1 MCISWL
7 AILSSLTHRHESAQ
21 QSPKIGAVQS
31 YLLPTPFMSAATALS
46 ANIPPVSNTSVLNF
60 ANAMWR
66 VRRPKPFVLVIEGEV
81 GDETAAPSDYLHD
94 KLLLPEWR
102 DAFYKL
108 VDATGLVVCPNV
120 HTQHPTYRDVRG
132 RSSKG
137 RLSQGEYFH
146 HDGCT
151 GPVKPRFVEIRCPI
165 QPQTRGIATAVAPHR
180 DVVKAMVQVLAA
192 ELPAELTNL
201 AALTTQDMSPDALRH
216 LDSDALDHLQ
226 GLITRTVRK
235 KLNAEGARS
244 FFRQVDVAANAYFE
258 PWALGESRFIANAN
272 SGITMQHR
280 RAYQAPHT
288 GGVANGHLVKRWP
301 HEELVLP
308 GQVVDQA
315 LIAAL
320 CSEEGDDLENRCYL
334 GAH

>member
-1 MCISWL
+1 MS
-7 AILSSLTHRHESAQ
+7 ESVGHSATPHLPPT
-21 QSPKIGAVQS
+21 SA
-31 YLLPTPFMSAATALS
+31 LLE
-46 ANIPPVSNTSVLNF
+46 F
-60 ANAMWR
+60 ANHQWR

-81 GDETAAPSDYLHD
+81 GQETAAPSDYLHD

-102 DAFYKL
+102 EAFYQL
-108 VDATGLVVCPNV
+108 VDATGLVVCLNS

-137 RLSQGEYFH
+137 RLSQGEYYH

-165 QPQTRGIATAVAPHR
+165 QPQTRGVATAVAPHR
-180 DVVKAMVQVLAA
+180 DVVKAMVQVL
-192 ELPAELTNL
+192 PAELVATSAL
-201 AALTTQDMSPDALRH
+201 ATQDMHPEALDQMDAA
-216 LDSDALDHLQ
+216 ALDHLQ

-244 FFRQVDVAANAYFE
+244 YFRQVDAAANAYFE

-272 SGITMQHR
+272 SGVTMQHR

-288 GGVANGHLVKRWP
+288 GGVANGHLVKRWTN
-301 HEELVLP
+301 EELLLP

-320 CSEEGDDLENRCYL
+320 CSEEGDETEGVEGCYL

>member
-1 MCISWL
+1 MS
-7 AILSSLTHRHESAQ
+7 
-21 QSPKIGAVQS
+21 
-31 YLLPTPFMSAATALS
+31 TPSGHSAATPS
-46 ANIPPVSNTSVLNF
+46 EQTGSVLEF
-60 ANAMWR
+60 ANCQWR
-66 VRRPKPFVLVIEGEV
+66 VRRPKPFVLVIEGEEKDFK
-81 GDETAAPSDYLHD
+81 GHEAQAPTDYLHD

-102 DAFYKL
+102 EAFYKL
-108 VDATGLVVCPNV
+108 VDATGLVMCLNV

-137 RLSQGEYFH
+137 RLSQGEYYH

-165 QPQTRGIATAVAPHR
+165 QPQTRGVATAVAPHQ
-180 DVVKAMVQVLAA
+180 DVVKAMVQVL
-192 ELPAELTNL
+192 PAELAAT
-201 AALTTQDMSPDALRH
+201 AALATQDMSPEALSQM
-216 LDSDALDHLQ
+216 DYAALDHLQ

-244 FFRQVDVAANAYFE
+244 YFRQVDAAANAYFE

-288 GGVANGHLVKRWP
+288 GGVANGHLVKRWTN
-301 HEELVLP
+301 EELLLP
-308 GQVVDQA
+308 GQMADLA

-320 CSEEGDDLENRCYL
+320 CSEEGDEVDGERAEGCYL

>member
-1 MCISWL
+1 M
-7 AILSSLTHRHESAQ
+7 
-21 QSPKIGAVQS
+21 
-31 YLLPTPFMSAATALS
+31 TPLKFPSGF
-46 ANIPPVSNTSVLNF
+46 NHPEHDSVVLEF
-60 ANAMWR
+60 ANCQWR

-81 GDETAAPSDYLHD
+81 GQEAQAPSDYLHEQ
-94 KLLLPEWR
+94 LLLPEWR
-102 DAFYKL
+102 EAFYQL
-108 VDATGLVVCPNV
+108 VDATGLVVCRNS
-120 HTQHPTYRDVRG
+120 HTHHPTYRDVRG

-137 RLSQGEYFH
+137 RLSQGEYYH

-165 QPQTRGIATAVAPHR
+165 QPQTRGVATAVAPHL
-180 DVVKAMVQVLAA
+180 DVVKAMVQVL
-192 ELPAELTNL
+192 PAELSVNAALIGQDLNL
-201 AALTTQDMSPDALRH
+201 AAVDQMAGP
-216 LDSDALDHLQ
+216 ALDHLQ

-244 FFRQVDVAANAYFE
+244 YFRLVDAAANAYFE
-258 PWALGESRFIANAN
+258 PWSMGESRFIANAN

-301 HEELVLP
+301 NEELLLP
-308 GQVVDQA
+308 GQVVDSA

-320 CSEEGDDLENRCYL
+320 CSEEGDEVDVERLEGCYL

>member
-1 MCISWL
+1 MSTF
-7 AILSSLTHRHESAQ
+7 SKH
-21 QSPKIGAVQS
+21 
-31 YLLPTPFMSAATALS
+31 SAAAH
-46 ANIPPVSNTSVLNF
+46 AEPVSSVLEF
-60 ANAMWR
+60 ANASWR

-81 GDETAAPSDYLHD
+81 SHESQTPTDYLHD

-102 DAFYKL
+102 EAFYQL
-108 VDATGLVVCPNV
+108 VDATGLVVCLNV
-120 HTQHPTYRDVRG
+120 HTQHPAYRDVRG

-137 RLSQGEYFH
+137 RLSQGEYYH

-165 QPQTRGIATAVAPHR
+165 QPQTRGVATAIAPHH
-180 DVVKAMVQVLAA
+180 DVVKAMVQVL
-192 ELPAELTNL
+192 PAELATTSAL
-201 AALTTQDMSPDALRH
+201 ATQDMSLEVLEQMDYA
-216 LDSDALDHLQ
+216 ALDHLQ

-244 FFRQVDVAANAYFE
+244 YFRQVDAAANAYFE

-280 RAYQAPHT
+280 RAYQVLHT
-288 GGVANGHLVKRWP
+288 GGVANGHLVKRWTN
-301 HEELVLP
+301 EELLLP

-320 CSEEGDDLENRCYL
+320 CSEEGDEVDGERAEGCYL

>member
-1 MCISWL
+1 MSTPTGHS
-7 AILSSLTHRHESAQ
+7 ATPHSASSS
-21 QSPKIGAVQS
+21 
-31 YLLPTPFMSAATALS
+31 
-46 ANIPPVSNTSVLNF
+46 SVLEF
-60 ANAMWR
+60 ANALWR

-81 GDETAAPSDYLHD
+81 GTEAAAPSDYLHD
-94 KLLLPEWR
+94 QLLLPEWR
-102 DAFYKL
+102 EAFYQL
-108 VDATGLVVCPNV
+108 VDATGLVVCLNS

-137 RLSQGEYFH
+137 RLSQGEYYH

-165 QPQTRGIATAVAPHR
+165 QPQTRGVATAVAPHR
-180 DVVKAMVQVLAA
+180 DVVKAMVQVL
-192 ELPAELTNL
+192 PAELANN
-201 AALTTQDMSPDALRH
+201 AALAGQDMSAAT
-216 LDSDALDHLQ
+216 LDKMDDTALDHLQ

-235 KLNAEGARS
+235 KLNAEGARAY
-244 FFRQVDVAANAYFE
+244 FRQVDAAANAYFE

-288 GGVANGHLVKRWP
+288 GGVANGHLVKRWTY
-301 HEELVLP
+301 EELLLP

-320 CSEEGDDLENRCYL
+320 CSEEDDEMDGERAEGCYL

>member
-1 MCISWL
+1 MVSSSNPL
-7 AILSSLTHRHESAQ
+7 THPTPTDSILS
-21 QSPKIGAVQS
+21 
-31 YLLPTPFMSAATALS
+31 
-46 ANIPPVSNTSVLNF
+46 F
-60 ANAMWR
+60 ANTVWR

-81 GDETAAPSDYLHD
+81 GQEDTTHSDYLHD

-102 DAFYKL
+102 EAFYQL
-108 VDATGLVVCPNV
+108 VDATGLVVCLNV

-137 RLSQGEYFH
+137 RLSQGEYYH

-165 QPQTRGIATAVAPHR
+165 QPQTRGVATAVAPHR
-180 DVVKAMVQVLAA
+180 DVVSAMVQVL
-192 ELPAELTNL
+192 PAELTAMSAL
-201 AALTTQDMSPDALRH
+201 ATQDMSPEALSQM
-216 LDSDALDHLQ
+216 DNAALDHLQ

-235 KLNAEGARS
+235 KLTAEGARS
-244 FFRQVDVAANAYFE
+244 YFRQVDAAANAYFE

-272 SGITMQHR
+272 SRLTMQHR

-288 GGVANGHLVKRWP
+288 GGVANGHLVKRWTN
-301 HEELVLP
+301 EELLLP
-308 GQVVDQA
+308 GQVVDHA

-320 CSEEGDDLENRCYL
+320 CSEEGDEGERTEGCYL

>member
-1 MCISWL
+1 M
-7 AILSSLTHRHESAQ
+7 
-21 QSPKIGAVQS
+21 PD
-31 YLLPTPFMSAATALS
+31 TAH
-46 ANIPPVSNTSVLNF
+46 TTMEF
-60 ANAMWR
+60 ANRRWR
-66 VRRPKPFVLVIEGEV
+66 VRRPKPFVLVIEGEDV
-81 GDETAAPSDYLHD
+81 DGQTPPSDYLHEQ
-94 KLLLPEWR
+94 LLLPEWR
-102 DAFYKL
+102 EAFYQL
-108 VDATGLVVCPNV
+108 VDDTGLVVCLNV

-137 RLSQGEYFH
+137 RLSQGEYYH

-165 QPQTRGIATAVAPHR
+165 QPQTRGVATAVAPHR
-180 DVVKAMVQVLAA
+180 DVVKAMVQVL
-192 ELPAELTNL
+192 PAELAVTSAL
-201 AALTTQDMSPDALRH
+201 AAQDISPEAVDQMDDA
-216 LDSDALDHLQ
+216 ALDLLQ

-244 FFRQVDVAANAYFE
+244 YFRQVDAAANAYFE

-272 SGITMQHR
+272 RGTTMQHR

-288 GGVANGHLVKRWP
+288 GGVANGHLVKRWTN
-301 HEELVLP
+301 EELLLP

-320 CSEEGDDLENRCYL
+320 CSEEGDELDGERSEGCYL

>member
-1 MCISWL
+1 MH
-7 AILSSLTHRHESAQ
+7 ATTASSA
-21 QSPKIGAVQS
+21 
-31 YLLPTPFMSAATALS
+31 PTPAAST
-46 ANIPPVSNTSVLNF
+46 TTVLNF
-60 ANAMWR
+60 ANTLWR

-81 GDETAAPSDYLHD
+81 GDVTGAPSDYLHD

-102 DAFYKL
+102 EAFYKL
-108 VDATGLVVCPNV
+108 VDDTGLVVCLNV

-165 QPQTRGIATAVAPHR
+165 QPQTRGVTTAVAPHR
-180 DVVKAMVQVLAA
+180 DVVKAMAQVLAT
-192 ELPAELTNL
+192 ELPAEWTTL
-201 AALTTQDMSPDALRH
+201 AALTRQDMSPEALSQMDDAG
-216 LDSDALDHLQ
+216 LDHLQ
-226 GLITRTVRK
+226 GLMTRTVRK

-244 FFRQVDVAANAYFE
+244 YFRQVDAAANAYVE

-272 SGITMQHR
+272 SGVTMQHR

-301 HEELVLP
+301 NEELLLP
-308 GQVVDQA
+308 GQVVDQT

-320 CSEEGDDLENRCYL
+320 CIEEGDEGCYL
-334 GAH
+334 GPH

>member
-1 MCISWL
+1 MSD
-7 AILSSLTHRHESAQ
+7 
-21 QSPKIGAVQS
+21 
-31 YLLPTPFMSAATALS
+31 PTGLNAATSSALAS
-46 ANIPPVSNTSVLNF
+46 SMLEF
-60 ANAMWR
+60 ANCQWR

-81 GDETAAPSDYLHD
+81 GHEATEPRDYLHD
-94 KLLLPEWR
+94 QLLLPEWR
-102 DAFYKL
+102 EAFYKL
-108 VDATGLVVCPNV
+108 VDATGLVVCLNV

-137 RLSQGEYFH
+137 RLSQGEYYH

-165 QPQTRGIATAVAPHR
+165 QPQTRGVATGVAPHR
-180 DVVKAMVQVLAA
+180 DVVKAMVQVL
-192 ELPAELTNL
+192 PAELAATPAL
-201 AALTTQDMSPDALRH
+201 ATQDISLEALDQMDDA
-216 LDSDALDHLQ
+216 ALDHVQ

-235 KLNAEGARS
+235 KLDAEGARS
-244 FFRQVDVAANAYFE
+244 YFRQVDAAANAYVE

-272 SGITMQHR
+272 SGLTMQHR

-301 HEELVLP
+301 NEELLLP
-308 GQVVDQA
+308 GQVVDLA
-315 LIAAL
+315 LMAAL
-320 CSEEGDDLENRCYL
+320 CSEEGDEVDGERAEGCYL

>member
-1 MCISWL
+1 MS
-7 AILSSLTHRHESAQ
+7 
-21 QSPKIGAVQS
+21 
-31 YLLPTPFMSAATALS
+31 TPLGHSAA
-46 ANIPPVSNTSVLNF
+46 PPSDPAHSVLAF
-60 ANAMWR
+60 ANCLWR
-66 VRRPKPFVLVIEGEV
+66 VRRPRPFVLVIEGEV
-81 GDETAAPSDYLHD
+81 GTEASAPSDYLHD

-102 DAFYKL
+102 EAFYQL
-108 VDATGLVVCPNV
+108 VDATGLVVCLNS

-137 RLSQGEYFH
+137 RLSQGEYYH

-180 DVVKAMVQVLAA
+180 DVVNAMVQVLPTELAA
-192 ELPAELTNL
+192 TPALAGLDMNL
-201 AALTTQDMSPDALRH
+201 ATIGLMDDA
-216 LDSDALDHLQ
+216 ALDHLQ

-244 FFRQVDVAANAYFE
+244 YFRQVDAAANAYFE
-258 PWALGESRFIANAN
+258 PWDLGESRFIANAN
-272 SGITMQHR
+272 SGVTMQHR

-288 GGVANGHLVKRWP
+288 GGVAHGHLVKRWTN
-301 HEELVLP
+301 EELLLP

-320 CSEEGDDLENRCYL
+320 CSEEGDEVDGERAEGCYL

>member
-1 MCISWL
+1 MLVSKLKLICNMPDT
-7 AILSSLTHRHESAQ
+7 ADQSA
-21 QSPKIGAVQS
+21 SHP
-31 YLLPTPFMSAATALS
+31 
-46 ANIPPVSNTSVLNF
+46 SNFCTSVLSF
-60 ANAMWR
+60 ANTQWR
-66 VRRPKPFVLVIEGEV
+66 VRRPRPFVLVIEGEV
-81 GDETAAPSDYLHD
+81 GHEGTEPTDYLHD

-102 DAFYKL
+102 EAFYQL
-108 VDATGLVVCPNV
+108 VDATGLVVCLNV

-137 RLSQGEYFH
+137 RLSQGEYYH

-165 QPQTRGIATAVAPHR
+165 QPQTRGVATGVAPHR
-180 DVVKAMVQVLAA
+180 DVVQAMVQVLSA
-192 ELPAELTNL
+192 ELAASPAL
-201 AALTTQDMSPDALRH
+201 AGLDMSVEAISQMDDA
-216 LDSDALDHLQ
+216 ALDHLQ

-244 FFRQVDVAANAYFE
+244 YFRQVDAAANAYFE

-272 SGITMQHR
+272 SGVTMQHR

-301 HEELVLP
+301 NEELLLP

-320 CSEEGDDLENRCYL
+320 CSEEGDEAEGVEGCYL

>member
-1 MCISWL
+1 
-7 AILSSLTHRHESAQ
+7 
-21 QSPKIGAVQS
+21 
-31 YLLPTPFMSAATALS
+31 MSEDAALS
-46 ANIPPVSNTSVLNF
+46 AHPLSENTTSVLNF
-60 ANAMWR
+60 ANAQWR
-66 VRRPKPFVLVIEGEV
+66 VRRPRPFVLVIEGEV
-81 GDETAAPSDYLHD
+81 GQESKEPSDYLHD
-94 KLLLPEWR
+94 QLLVPEWR
-102 DAFYKL
+102 EAFYQL
-108 VDATGLVVCPNV
+108 VDATGLVVCLNS

-137 RLSQGEYFH
+137 RLSQGEYYH

-165 QPQTRGIATAVAPHR
+165 QPQTRGVATAVAPHH
-180 DVVKAMVQVLAA
+180 DVVKAMVQVL
-192 ELPAELTNL
+192 PAELAASPVL
-201 AALTTQDMSPDALRH
+201 AGIDMSQATISQMDYEALE
-216 LDSDALDHLQ
+216 HLQ

-244 FFRQVDVAANAYFE
+244 YFRQVDAAANAYFE

-272 SGITMQHR
+272 SRLTMQHR

-288 GGVANGHLVKRWP
+288 GGVANGHLVKRWTN
-301 HEELVLP
+301 EELLLP
-308 GQVVDQA
+308 GQVVDQD

-320 CSEEGDDLENRCYL
+320 CSEEGDEVDGERAEGCYL

>member
-1 MCISWL
+1 MSDP
-7 AILSSLTHRHESAQ
+7 TGHSA
-21 QSPKIGAVQS
+21 
-31 YLLPTPFMSAATALS
+31 T
-46 ANIPPVSNTSVLNF
+46 SNTESTSSVLSF
-60 ANAMWR
+60 ANALWR

-81 GDETAAPSDYLHD
+81 GQEGALPSDYLHD

-102 DAFYKL
+102 EAFYQL
-108 VDATGLVVCPNV
+108 VDATGLVVCLNV
-120 HTQHPTYRDVRG
+120 HSQHPTYRDVRG

-137 RLSQGEYFH
+137 RLSQGEYYH

-165 QPQTRGIATAVAPHR
+165 QPQTRGVATAVAPHR
-180 DVVKAMVQVLAA
+180 DVVRAMVQVL
-192 ELPAELTNL
+192 PAELATN
-201 AALTTQDMSPDALRH
+201 AALAGQDMSPE
-216 LDSDALDHLQ
+216 ALDQMDHAALDQLQ

-244 FFRQVDVAANAYFE
+244 YFRQVDAAANAYFE

-272 SGITMQHR
+272 NGITMQHR

-288 GGVANGHLVKRWP
+288 GGVANGHLVKRWT
-301 HEELVLP
+301 HEELLLP
-308 GQVVDQA
+308 GQVVDQS

-320 CSEEGDDLENRCYL
+320 CSEEGEEVDGERVEGCYL
-334 GAH
+334 GVH

>member
-1 MCISWL
+1 
-7 AILSSLTHRHESAQ
+7 
-21 QSPKIGAVQS
+21 
-31 YLLPTPFMSAATALS
+31 MSAPTAHSATTHSEHAS
-46 ANIPPVSNTSVLNF
+46 SVLEF
-60 ANAMWR
+60 ANALWR

-81 GDETAAPSDYLHD
+81 GHEGTEPSDYLHD

-102 DAFYKL
+102 EAFYQL
-108 VDATGLVVCPNV
+108 VDATGLVVCLNS

-137 RLSQGEYFH
+137 RLSQGEYYH

-165 QPQTRGIATAVAPHR
+165 QPQTRGVATAVAPHR
-180 DVVKAMVQVLAA
+180 DVVKAMVQVL
-192 ELPAELTNL
+192 PAELAAN
-201 AALTTQDMSPDALRH
+201 AALATQDMSHA
-216 LDSDALDHLQ
+216 ALDQMDDAALDQLQ

-244 FFRQVDVAANAYFE
+244 YFRQVDAAANAYFE

-288 GGVANGHLVKRWP
+288 GGVANGHLVKRWTN
-301 HEELVLP
+301 EELLLP
-308 GQVVDQA
+308 GQVADLA

-320 CSEEGDDLENRCYL
+320 CSEEGDEADGERAEGCYL

>member
-1 MCISWL
+1 MVPRTNAPIHPE
-7 AILSSLTHRHESAQ
+7 ATHSTLH
-21 QSPKIGAVQS
+21 
-31 YLLPTPFMSAATALS
+31 L
-46 ANIPPVSNTSVLNF
+46 
-60 ANAMWR
+60 ANALWR

-81 GDETAAPSDYLHD
+81 KDFDRQEATPPCDYLHD

-102 DAFYKL
+102 EAFYQL
-108 VDATGLVVCPNV
+108 VDATGLVVCLNV
-120 HTQHPTYRDVRG
+120 HTQHPSYRDVRG

-137 RLSQGEYFH
+137 RLSQGEYYH

-165 QPQTRGIATAVAPHR
+165 QPQTRGVATAVAPHR
-180 DVVKAMVQVLAA
+180 DVVKAMVQVL
-192 ELPAELTNL
+192 PAELAAT
-201 AALTTQDMSPDALRH
+201 AALATQDMSPETIHHMDGA
-216 LDSDALDHLQ
+216 ALDHLQ

-244 FFRQVDVAANAYFE
+244 YFRQVDAAANAYFE

-272 SGITMQHR
+272 SNATMQHR

-288 GGVANGHLVKRWP
+288 GGVANGHLVKRWTN
-301 HEELVLP
+301 EELPLP

-320 CSEEGDDLENRCYL
+320 CSEEGDEAESAEGCYL

>member
-1 MCISWL
+1 MPHKPQALKLPTI
-7 AILSSLTHRHESAQ
+7 
-21 QSPKIGAVQS
+21 QSPLSEPHSLRMFTMSEAS
-31 YLLPTPFMSAATALS
+31 APSAATPPETALQ
-46 ANIPPVSNTSVLNF
+46 VLHF
-60 ANAMWR
+60 ANAQWR
-66 VRRPKPFVLVIEGEV
+66 VRRPRPFVLVIEGEV
-81 GDETAAPSDYLHD
+81 GQEGTEPSDYLHEQ
-94 KLLLPEWR
+94 LLLPEWR
-102 DAFYKL
+102 EAFYQL
-108 VDATGLVVCPNV
+108 VDATGLVVCLNV

-137 RLSQGEYFH
+137 RLSQGEYYH

-165 QPQTRGIATAVAPHR
+165 QPQTRGVATAVAPHH
-180 DVVKAMVQVLAA
+180 DVVKAMVQVL
-192 ELPAELTNL
+192 PAELAATPAL
-201 AALTTQDMSPDALRH
+201 AGLDMSPATIGQMDDA
-216 LDSDALDHLQ
+216 ALDHLQ

-244 FFRQVDVAANAYFE
+244 YFRQVDAAANAYFE

-272 SGITMQHR
+272 RGVTMQHR

-288 GGVANGHLVKRWP
+288 GGVANGHLVKRWTN
-301 HEELVLP
+301 EELLLP

-320 CSEEGDDLENRCYL
+320 CSEEGDEADGERAEGCYL

>member
-1 MCISWL
+1 MH
-7 AILSSLTHRHESAQ
+7 ATTASSAH
-21 QSPKIGAVQS
+21 PPAVS
-31 YLLPTPFMSAATALS
+31 TTR
-46 ANIPPVSNTSVLNF
+46 VLNF
-60 ANAMWR
+60 ANSLWR
-66 VRRPKPFVLVIEGEV
+66 VSRPKPFVLVIEGEV
-81 GDETAAPSDYLHD
+81 DGVTGAPSDYLHD

-102 DAFYKL
+102 ENFYKL
-108 VDATGLVVCPNV
+108 VDDTGLVVCLNV

-165 QPQTRGIATAVAPHR
+165 QPQTRGVATAVAPHR
-180 DVVKAMVQVLAA
+180 DVVKAMAQVLAT
-192 ELPAELTNL
+192 ELPAEWTTL
-201 AALTTQDMSPDALRH
+201 AALTRQDMSPEALSQMDDA
-216 LDSDALDHLQ
+216 ALDHLQ

-244 FFRQVDVAANAYFE
+244 YFRQVDAAANAYVE

-272 SGITMQHR
+272 SGVTMQHR

-301 HEELVLP
+301 NEELLLP
-308 GQVVDQA
+308 GQVVDQT

-320 CSEEGDDLENRCYL
+320 CIEEGDEGCYL
-334 GAH
+334 GPH

>member
-1 MCISWL
+1 
-7 AILSSLTHRHESAQ
+7 
-21 QSPKIGAVQS
+21 
-31 YLLPTPFMSAATALS
+31 MSAPIDLS
-46 ANIPPVSNTSVLNF
+46 AHTHSETTSVLNF
-60 ANAMWR
+60 ANAQWR
-66 VRRPKPFVLVIEGEV
+66 VRRPRPFVLVIEGEV
-81 GDETAAPSDYLHD
+81 GHEGTEPTDYLHD
-94 KLLLPEWR
+94 KLLQPEWR
-102 DAFYKL
+102 EAFYQL
-108 VDATGLVVCPNV
+108 VDATGMVACLNV

-137 RLSQGEYFH
+137 RLSQGEYYH

-165 QPQTRGIATAVAPHR
+165 QPQTRGVATAIAPHH
-180 DVVKAMVQVLAA
+180 DVVKAMAQM
-192 ELPAELTNL
+192 LPAELAAT
-201 AALTTQDMSPDALRH
+201 AALAEQDMRPDTIARMGYA
-216 LDSDALDHLQ
+216 ALDHLQ

-244 FFRQVDVAANAYFE
+244 YFRQVDVAANAYFE

-288 GGVANGHLVKRWP
+288 GGVANGHLVKRWTN
-301 HEELVLP
+301 EELLLP

-320 CSEEGDDLENRCYL
+320 CSEDGDEVDGERAEGCYL